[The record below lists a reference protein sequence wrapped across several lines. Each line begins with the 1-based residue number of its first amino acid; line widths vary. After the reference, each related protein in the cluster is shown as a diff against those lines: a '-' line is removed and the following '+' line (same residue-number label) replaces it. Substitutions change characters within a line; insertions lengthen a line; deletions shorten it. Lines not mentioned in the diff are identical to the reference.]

1 MITHFKS
8 LCKSL
13 KTVLASFGVL
23 IALSVA
29 SNSIAQQATSNAKS
43 LPNGD
48 ITVTL
53 LGTGTP
59 DPSPTRFSA
68 ATLVEAGGMK
78 FLFDAGRG
86 ATIRLSQIK
95 VPLGSP
101 EAVLLTHLHSDHV
114 VGLPDV
120 WLTGF
125 INPFFGGRRSA
136 LQVVGPSG
144 TKNLVDHLARAYE
157 ADVAIRIAD
166 QRVPPETTGIAARE
180 FIDSGVVFEKGGVK
194 ITAFEVDHGDKV
206 KPTFGYRIDYK
217 GRSVGISGDT
227 KYDERLIKSLSGV
240 DLLVHEVAE
249 APEAIKSMP
258 WVKDIMDHHA
268 SASESGI
275 VFSKTKPKLA
285 AYTHL
290 VLLSTPNH
298 AKPTPAELL
307 QKTRLPYD
315 GPLVVGEDLTRF
327 TVGEEVRSYVWD
339 HTKEQYLPGPVGSR

>member
-1 MITHFKS
+1 M
-8 LCKSL
+8 
-13 KTVLASFGVL
+13 
-23 IALSVA
+23 ALSA
-29 SNSIAQQATSNAKS
+29 TSHSLAQQATPETNP
-43 LPNGD
+43 LPSGD

-59 DPSPTRFSA
+59 DPSPVRFSA

-86 ATIRLSQIK
+86 ATVRLRQIG
-95 VPLGSP
+95 VPLGSL

-120 WLTGF
+120 WLMGF

-136 LQVVGPSG
+136 LQVVGPGG

-180 FIDSGVVFEKGGVK
+180 FSEGGVVFDKGGVK
-194 ITAFEVDHGDKV
+194 ITAFEVDHGEKV
-206 KPTFGYRIDYK
+206 KPSFGYRIDYK

-268 SASESGI
+268 SASESGT
-275 VFSKTKPKLA
+275 VFSKTKTKMA

-290 VLLSTPNH
+290 VLLSTPQH
-298 AKPTPAELL
+298 PRPTPAEVV
-307 QKTRLPYD
+307 QKTRLTYD

-327 TVGEEVRSYVWD
+327 AVGDEVGSYVWD
-339 HTKEQYLPGPVGSR
+339 HANATYRPGPVGSR